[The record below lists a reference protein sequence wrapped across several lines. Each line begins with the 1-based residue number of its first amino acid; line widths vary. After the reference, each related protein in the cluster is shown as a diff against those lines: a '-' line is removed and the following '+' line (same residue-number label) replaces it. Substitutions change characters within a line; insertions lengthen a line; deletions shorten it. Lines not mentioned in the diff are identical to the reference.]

1 MALNV
6 LIVAILA
13 LVIGLAFCFA
23 GYRFFRLLIA
33 IWGFFAG
40 FMLASQ
46 AVAAS
51 AGGHILISVI
61 GVVIAVIVG
70 LIVAALAYYLYV
82 AAVAILGASVGFW
95 IGTGLMTALG
105 FSSQSAPALLVG
117 IIVAVVLVLIILAW
131 NLTKLLIIISTSLG
145 GASTAIAGVLLLL
158 RIIPLDAL
166 TVGVIGAIIRG
177 SPIWSLVWLAL
188 AVVGIIVQLSST
200 RRYDQG
206 YAHSQFS

>member
-6 LIVAILA
+6 LVVAILA

-23 GYRFFRLLIA
+23 GYRFFRILIA

-40 FMLASQ
+40 FMLVSQ

-51 AGGHILISVI
+51 AGGHILISAL

-70 LIVAALAYYLYV
+70 LIAAALAYYLYV

-117 IIVAVVLVLIILAW
+117 IIAAVILVLIILAW

-166 TVGVIGAIIRG
+166 TVGVMGAIIRG
-177 SPIWSLVWLAL
+177 SPIWSLAWLAL
-188 AVVGIIVQLSST
+188 AVVGIIVQLGST
-200 RRYDQG
+200 QRYDQG

>member
-6 LIVAILA
+6 LVVAILA
-13 LVIGLAFCFA
+13 LVVGLAFCFA

-117 IIVAVVLVLIILAW
+117 IIVAVLLVLIILAW

-166 TVGVIGAIIRG
+166 TVGIMGAIIRG
-177 SPIWSLVWLAL
+177 SSIWSLAWLAL
-188 AVVGIIVQLSST
+188 AVVGIVVQLSST
-200 RRYDQG
+200 QRYDQG
-206 YAHSQFS
+206 YVHSQFS

>member
-6 LIVAILA
+6 LVVAILA

-46 AVAAS
+46 AIATS
-51 AGGHILISVI
+51 AGGHILISAL
-61 GVVIAVIVG
+61 GVVIAVVVG
-70 LIVAALAYYLYV
+70 LIAAALAYYLYV

-95 IGTGLMTALG
+95 TGTGLMTALG
-105 FSSQSAPALLVG
+105 FSSQSAPALFVG
-117 IIVAVVLVLIILAW
+117 VVVAAFLVLIILAW

-158 RIIPLDAL
+158 RVIQLDAL
-166 TVGVIGAIIRG
+166 SVGIVGAIIRG
-177 SPIWSLVWLAL
+177 SPLWSLGWLAL
-188 AVVGIIVQLSST
+188 AIVGIVMQLSST
-200 RRYDQG
+200 QRYDQD
-206 YAHSQFS
+206 YVHSQFS

>member
-1 MALNV
+1 MVLNV
-6 LIVAILA
+6 LIIGILAIL
-13 LVIGLAFCFA
+13 IGLAFCFA

-51 AGGHILISVI
+51 AGGHVLVSVV

-70 LIVAALAYYLYV
+70 LIAAALAYFLYV

-95 IGTGLMTALG
+95 LGTGLMTAFG
-105 FSSQSAPALLVG
+105 YSSHSAPALFVG
-117 IIVAVVLVLIILAW
+117 VLLAAVLVLIILAW

-145 GASTAIAGVLLLL
+145 GASTVIAGVLLLL
-158 RIIPLDAL
+158 GSIPLDAL
-166 TVGVIGAIIRG
+166 SVGIVGAIIRS
-177 SPIWSLVWLAL
+177 SPLWSLAWLAL
-188 AVVGIIVQLSST
+188 AVVGIVVQLSST
-200 RRYDQG
+200 QRYDQG
-206 YAHSQFS
+206 YAYSQFK

>member
-6 LIVAILA
+6 LVVAILA

-46 AVAAS
+46 AIAPS

-117 IIVAVVLVLIILAW
+117 IVVAVILVLIILAW

-158 RIIPLDAL
+158 RVIPLDAL
-166 TVGVIGAIIRG
+166 TVGVVGAIIRG
-177 SPIWSLVWLAL
+177 SPIWSLAWLAL
-188 AVVGIIVQLSST
+188 AVVGVIVQLSST
-200 RRYDQG
+200 QRYDQG